1 VRKNL
6 LGILLMVAASALFL
20 IACTSSGSPTP
31 IVSPNVSSS
40 SPPASPSTS
49 PSTSPVAT
57 HTASVT
63 PEIKKVFVGDIEM
76 TYRSYGQ
83 GDPLLLIMGYSGSQ
97 DLWDPTFLQILT
109 EHYRVITFDNRGA
122 GATTTGTNPFSIEQF
137 ADDTAGL
144 LKALG
149 ISKAHILGF
158 SMGTNIAQ
166 ELVLRYP
173 DTVNKLV
180 LYAADPG
187 GGSAIPPTSETIQ
200 KLTDTSG
207 SPQEQ
212 GQRLIALLF
221 PPDWMKGHSE
231 RIKEIFYRSMET
243 VSPETVGRQAQAIAQ
258 WKGSMDRLDQIRC
271 PTLLVTGME
280 DVIVPA
286 GNSLL
291 MVPKL
296 PGAWLVQ
303 LQEVGHGVMYQEPE
317 RLARIVLLFLE

>member
-1 VRKNL
+1 MRKNF
-6 LGILLMVAASALFL
+6 LGILLVVTASALFL
-20 IACTSSGSPTP
+20 IACASPGSPTP
-31 IVSPNVSSS
+31 TVSPSPSSS

-49 PSTSPVAT
+49 PIAT
-57 HTASVT
+57 HTASVA
-63 PEIKKVFVGDIEM
+63 PETKKFVVGDIEM
-76 TYRSYGQ
+76 ACRLYGQ

-97 DLWDPTFLQILT
+97 DLWDPTFLQILA
-109 EHYRVITFDNRGA
+109 EHYRVITFDNRGV
-122 GATTTGTNPFSIEQF
+122 GATTTGTKPFSIEQF

-149 ISKAHILGF
+149 ISKAYILGF

-221 PPDWMKGHSE
+221 PPDWMKGHPE
-231 RIKEIFYRSMET
+231 RIKEIFYRPMET
-243 VSPETVGRQAQAIAQ
+243 VSPETIGRQAQAIAQ

-291 MVPKL
+291 MVSKL

-303 LQEVGHGVMYQEPE
+303 LQGGGHGVMYQEPD